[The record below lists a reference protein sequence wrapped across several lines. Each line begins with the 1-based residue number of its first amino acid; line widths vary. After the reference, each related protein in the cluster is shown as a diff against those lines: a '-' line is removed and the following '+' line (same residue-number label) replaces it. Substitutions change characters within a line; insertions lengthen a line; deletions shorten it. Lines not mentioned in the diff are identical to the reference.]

1 MTLNLAVTE
10 EDLSPGPDGKLI
22 STMERMHII
31 QQQQVEPETKPE
43 VEKPKPEGNLYLLLY
58 YITLPCK
65 RLFLFKQTVMTY
77 HMVTLVTPSFVSLCA
92 CTKSNW

>member
-1 MTLNLAVTE
+1 MTLILAVT

-31 QQQQVEPETKPE
+31 QQQQVEPETKPEE

-77 HMVTLVTPSFVSLCA
+77 HMITLVTPSFVSLCA
-92 CTKSNW
+92 CTNW